1 MLPQIL
7 IHRIL
12 LFIKKQLTLANGNV
26 RVRKSAIV
34 MSTKHI
40 IQLFLTLLKTQFNR
54 ARMFVIVGKFIIA
67 GIYTPME
74 SNKKLAGPQ
83 ILFYPAKLTVFFE
96 LQ

>member
-1 MLPQIL
+1 MLFQIL

-12 LFIKKQLTLANGNV
+12 LFIKKQLKF

-40 IQLFLTLLKTQFNR
+40 IQLFLTLLRTQFII

-83 ILFYPAKLTVFFE
+83 ILF
-96 LQ
+96 